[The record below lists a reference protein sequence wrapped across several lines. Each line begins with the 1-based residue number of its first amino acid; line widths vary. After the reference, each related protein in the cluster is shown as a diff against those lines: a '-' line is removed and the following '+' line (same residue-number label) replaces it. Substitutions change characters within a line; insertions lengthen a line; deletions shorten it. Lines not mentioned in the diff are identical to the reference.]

1 MKKNFYASFIALAM
15 LLASMLPVTSFA
27 QAKKETKAADAKA
40 APAVAATD
48 PLSSLPEVDGVVSID
63 MQRLLNEFLPRVLA
77 SDQAKLAQ
85 VNARLDQIKTRTG
98 LDVRSFERVAIG
110 MHFIN
115 PTPETIQVE
124 SVALA
129 RGRFNAPVMLAAG
142 LVTTKGKYKYR
153 EEKHGGKTIY
163 IFNGDELYGKDDL
176 PQAKIDE
183 EAKKSS
189 KAAKVA
195 DDVLQKA
202 LNFKAGEVGIVALD
216 ANTLAIGQPT
226 MVRATIDAGAKK
238 NAAVNAALI
247 QLATRNPNAVLGFGV
262 NVPANVAKYV
272 ELDMDEIAK
281 NLNAVRQLY
290 GSIGETA
297 GLFGLQTI
305 ARTETAAQAQNVHD
319 MLVGVKDLGGF
330 FVSSLS
336 GEKGKLAQTAL
347 DNLKIT
353 KEANEV
359 QIKLELAQSD
369 VAMLVRIF

>member
-1 MKKNFYASFIALAM
+1 MKKNFYASFVALAI
-15 LLASMLPVTSFA
+15 LLGSMLPVTSFA
-27 QAKKETKAADAKA
+27 QAKKDANAKT
-40 APAVAATD
+40 APAAATD
-48 PLSSLPEVDGVVSID
+48 PLSSLPQADGVVSID

-110 MHFIN
+110 MHFVN
-115 PTPETIQVE
+115 PTPDTIKVE

-142 LVTTKGKYKYR
+142 LVTTKGKHKYR

-183 EAKKSS
+183 EAKQSS
-189 KAAKVA
+189 KAARVA

-216 ANTLAIGQPT
+216 ANTLAIGQPS

-262 NVPANVAKYV
+262 NVPANVSKYV
-272 ELDMDEIAK
+272 ELDMDEIAR
-281 NLNAVRQLY
+281 NLNSIRQLY

-305 ARTETAAQAQNVHD
+305 ARTETPAQAQDVHN

-336 GEKGKLAQTAL
+336 GERGKLAQTAL

-359 QIKLELAQSD
+359 HIKLELAQSD